1 MKLINLLHE
10 NKRKTL
16 TLDIVKDYLSKFS
29 SMYDFRNDS
38 KYAGIVSY
46 IYKNY
51 NADVWKE
58 ITKNLVKTT
67 PRKKTLTLDIVKDYL
82 SKFSSMYDFRNDS
95 KYGGISTYIYR
106 NYNADVWKEL
116 TKDLLKTSPG
126 KKDDIV
132 VTQKLIKQFPELDFS
147 DVTYRFVD
155 SRRFIDGVECHKT
168 DENGEEHGISNNLSV
183 KDIVRRGNGCR
194 KCGKK
199 RAKTDVNNWINSF
212 PTESGLLFNPENFFY
227 KTEGLKNKTLFVKDV
242 ICTKHTTPFVFAQNG
257 VNIHNLRLGKT
268 GCPICGKKESR
279 GESNVINVLNEL
291 GYDVSKQKLFD
302 GCFGYGGKRYC
313 DKLKFDAYVIKN
325 DGTEVCIEYDGI
337 QHFEP
342 VEFFGG
348 EEGFKSL
355 QERDAIKTNYCKENN
370 IDLIR
375 IPYWEEKN
383 IKSILTSELGDNKLD
398 ECILRFKQ
406 IIHY

>member
-1 MKLINLLHE
+1 MKIINLLHE

-38 KYAGIVSY
+38 KYAGIKSY
-46 IYKNY
+46 IYRDY

-58 ITKNLVKTT
+58 ITKDLLKTT
-67 PRKKTLTLDIVKDYL
+67 PR
-82 SKFSSMYDFRNDS
+82 R
-95 KYGGISTYIYR
+95 
-106 NYNADVWKEL
+106 KE
-116 TKDLLKTSPG
+116 
-126 KKDDIV
+126 DDA
-132 VTQKLIKQFPELDFS
+132 VTQSLIKQFPELDFS
-147 DVTYRFVD
+147 NVSYRFD
-155 SRRFIDGVECHKT
+155 DNGRRYIDGVECHKK
-168 DENGEEHGISNNLSV
+168 DENGEEHGISNNVSV
-183 KDIVRRGNGCR
+183 KDLIRRGNGCR
-194 KCGKK
+194 KCGKD
-199 RAKTDVNNWINSF
+199 RIVLGRKTDVENWINSF
-212 PTESGLLFNPENFFY
+212 SAESGLLFKPENFFY
-227 KTEGLKNKTLFVKDV
+227 KTEGLKDKTLFVKDV
-242 ICTKHTTPFVFAQNG
+242 ICTKHTTPFVFAKNG
-257 VNIHNLRLGKT
+257 VNVHNLRSGKT

-383 IKSILTSELGDNKLD
+383 IKSILTSELGYNKLD

>member
-1 MKLINLLHE
+1 
-10 NKRKTL
+10 
-16 TLDIVKDYLSKFS
+16 
-29 SMYDFRNDS
+29 MYDFRNDS

-95 KYGGISTYIYR
+95 KYGGINTYIYR

-183 KDIVRRGNGCR
+183 KDLVRRGNGCR
-194 KCGKK
+194 KCGKDRIVLANQVALSK
-199 RAKTDVNNWINSF
+199 YVNNWINSF

-257 VNIHNLRLGKT
+257 LNIHNLRLGKT

>member
-1 MKLINLLHE
+1 MKIINLLHE

-38 KYAGIVSY
+38 KYAGIKSY
-46 IYKNY
+46 IYRDY

-58 ITKNLVKTT
+58 ITKDLLKTT
-67 PRKKTLTLDIVKDYL
+67 PR
-82 SKFSSMYDFRNDS
+82 R
-95 KYGGISTYIYR
+95 
-106 NYNADVWKEL
+106 KE
-116 TKDLLKTSPG
+116 
-126 KKDDIV
+126 DDA
-132 VTQKLIKQFPELDFS
+132 VTQSLIKQFPELDFS
-147 DVTYRFVD
+147 NVSYRFD
-155 SRRFIDGVECHKT
+155 DNGRRYIDGVECHKK
-168 DENGEEHGISNNLSV
+168 DENGEEHGISNNVSV
-183 KDIVRRGNGCR
+183 KDLIRRGNGCR
-194 KCGKK
+194 KCGKD
-199 RAKTDVNNWINSF
+199 RIVLGRKTDVENWINSF
-212 PTESGLLFNPENFFY
+212 SAESGLLFKPENFFY
-227 KTEGLKNKTLFVKDV
+227 KTEGLKDKTLFVKDV
-242 ICTKHTTPFVFAQNG
+242 ICTKHTTPFVFAKNG
-257 VNIHNLRLGKT
+257 VNVHNLRSGKT
-268 GCPICGKKESR
+268 GCPICGKKESK
-279 GESNVINVLNEL
+279 GESNVISVLNEL
-291 GYDVSKQKLFD
+291 GYDVNKQKSFD
-302 GCFGYGGKRYC
+302 GCFGYGGKRFC
-313 DKLKFDAYVIKN
+313 DKLKFDAHIIKN

-355 QERDAIKTNYCKENN
+355 QERDDIKTNYCKENN

-383 IKSILTSELGDNKLD
+383 IKSILTSKLGYNKLD

>member
-10 NKRKTL
+10 NKRKSL

-38 KYAGIVSY
+38 KYSTIKSY
-46 IYKNY
+46 IYRDY
-51 NADVWKE
+51 NAAVWKE

-67 PRKKTLTLDIVKDYL
+67 PR
-82 SKFSSMYDFRNDS
+82 
-95 KYGGISTYIYR
+95 
-106 NYNADVWKEL
+106 
-116 TKDLLKTSPG
+116 

-147 DVTYRFVD
+147 DVTYRFGD
-155 SRRFIDGVECHKT
+155 NGRRFIDGVECHKT

-183 KDIVRRGNGCR
+183 KDLIRRGSGCR
-194 KCGKK
+194 KCGKD
-199 RAKTDVNNWINSF
+199 RIVLAIKTDVNNWINSF

-227 KTEGLKNKTLFVKDV
+227 KTEGLKTKTLFVKDV

-279 GESNVINVLNEL
+279 GESNVISVLSEL
-291 GYDVSKQKLFD
+291 GYDVSKQKSFD

-355 QERDAIKTNYCKENN
+355 QERDDIKTNYCKENN

-398 ECILRFKQ
+398 ECILKFKR
-406 IIHY
+406 IIYY